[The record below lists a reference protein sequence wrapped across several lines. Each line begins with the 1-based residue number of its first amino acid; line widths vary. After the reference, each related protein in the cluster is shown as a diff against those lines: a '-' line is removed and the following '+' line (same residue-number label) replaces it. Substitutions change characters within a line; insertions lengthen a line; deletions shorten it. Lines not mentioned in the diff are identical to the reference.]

1 MSLRIQI
8 YPLFFLYFGRLADW
22 VDSAPTRSAGPLHF
36 LNYQGITMMELRLRA
51 HSGVTLIHSNQVF
64 LCSLRAALYPWV
76 FEETPKKGTRFP
88 SMDEVEVYYD
98 FAGGLRE
105 SILN

>member
-1 MSLRIQI
+1 MYPG
-8 YPLFFLYFGRLADW
+8 YPLFFSTLGGSLIVWPRH
-22 VDSAPTRSAGPLHF
+22 PLGQLVYLIF
-36 LNYQGITMMELRLRA
+36 STIVKGSQCWCYALELIT
-51 HSGVTLIHSNQVF
+51 GVTLIHSNQV
-64 LCSLRAALYPWV
+64 LCSLRAALLFV
-76 FEETPKKGTRFP
+76 GVRGTPNKGTRFP